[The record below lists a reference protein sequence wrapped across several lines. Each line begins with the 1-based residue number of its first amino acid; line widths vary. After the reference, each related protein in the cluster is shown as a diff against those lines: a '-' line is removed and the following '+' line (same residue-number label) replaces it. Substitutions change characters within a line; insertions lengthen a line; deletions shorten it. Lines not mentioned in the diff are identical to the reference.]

1 MSCCCCCFPL
11 WNKLFSDSNYSE
23 ANKGHGDSS
32 DRLSGMA
39 SPTASSPVALLHS
52 DYDVPNPLCFHHRRV
67 EDVASRVFQH
77 SDIPHNPSIPQ
88 TFIPIPKPSDIP
100 QGPSIPQ
107 TSVPVPQ
114 HSDIPHNPSIPQT
127 FIPIPKPSDIPQ
139 GPSIPQT
146 SVPVP
151 QHSDIQQK
159 PSIPQTSVVP
169 VPQHSDIQQKPSI
182 PQTSVP
188 VPQHADIQQE
198 PLMPQTSVPVPQ
210 DSFIQRLE
218 NPMSTSSASQL
229 SQDMSDPKYLEIQV
243 FQELLLASYMLVPRR
258 DVSKFV
264 IKSQHLQWAEDVSL
278 KWNIL
283 QEHGVPFSK
292 EELLQEVHE
301 FSEIQSDYLAFF
313 CIYQR
318 CYKQPTVYGLM
329 SKRRDRL
336 TDKLSELRPKLQ
348 LISETLQPFRLN
360 YGLFLER

>member
-67 EDVASRVFQH
+67 EDVASRVF
-77 SDIPHNPSIPQ
+77 
-88 TFIPIPKPSDIP
+88 
-100 QGPSIPQ
+100 
-107 TSVPVPQ
+107 Q